1 MKKLSLVLLSMIIVM
16 SFSFSACASSNQ
28 KLVANNNAVSNTTKV
43 AANATAVSNAKA
55 NATTKGTTN
64 TKTKV
69 DIDLVKLKGNMLYSQ
84 ITNIVDDY
92 EKYLGKTIR
101 FIGKMG
107 IVDGENKYYYT
118 VSAGDATACCNTPL
132 EFVLKGGS
140 TDKKDYPEAG
150 RTVRIT
156 GKLETYQEGKQTYLH
171 LVDSEL
177 YVYKK

>member
-1 MKKLSLVLLSMIIVM
+1 MKKLSLIILSAVIVV
-16 SFSFSACASSNQ
+16 SFNFSACAGSNANAVASSNA
-28 KLVANNNAVSNTTKV
+28 KANTTKV
-43 AANATAVSNAKA
+43 AANANANAKS
-55 NATTKGTTN
+55 ATT

-84 ITNIVDDY
+84 ITTIVDDY
-92 EKYLGKTIR
+92 EQYLGKTIR

-107 IVDGENKYYYT
+107 IIDGENRNYYT
-118 VSAGDATACCNTPL
+118 VSAGDASACCNTPL

-150 RTVRIT
+150 KVVRVT

-177 YVYKK
+177 YVYKN

>member
-1 MKKLSLVLLSMIIVM
+1 MKKITLVLLSMIVVL
-16 SFSFSACASSNQ
+16 SFNFSACAASNQ
-28 KLVANNNAVSNTTKV
+28 KLVANNNNANVTKV

-55 NATTKGTTN
+55 NATAKSGST

-101 FIGKMG
+101 FIGRMG
-107 IVDGENKYYYT
+107 IIDGENKNYYT

-140 TDKKDYPEAG
+140 IDKKDYPEAG
-150 RTVRIT
+150 KTVRIT

-177 YVYKK
+177 YVYKN